1 MPKKGND
8 VDRTSKKYQRK
19 DNKKY
24 NVYSKK
30 TVRIKE
36 ALMEKNKNNLIA
48 M

>member
-8 VDRTSKKYQRK
+8 VNRSSKKYQRK
-19 DNKKY
+19 ENKKY

-36 ALMEKNKNNLIA
+36 TIMEKNKK
-48 M
+48 